1 MDQTDQDFST
11 QNITPQLI
19 GQIVDALKNKAF
31 GSVEIYIQNYKV
43 TQITE
48 RTITK
53 VASLVES
60 RRASPQNSRK
70 TLTVKHNGQDQELA
84 QEVTGDR

>member
-1 MDQTDQDFST
+1 MNQTDQDFST
-11 QNITPQLI
+11 QKITPQLI

-31 GSVEIYIQNYKV
+31 GSVEIYIQNYQV

-53 VASLVES
+53 VASSKIS
-60 RRASPQNSRK
+60 RR
-70 TLTVKHNGQDQELA
+70 TYTVKNNVQSHKFEPEA
-84 QEVTGDR
+84 I

>member
-1 MDQTDQDFST
+1 MNQLDEDFST
-11 QNITPQLI
+11 QKITPQLLA
-19 GQIVDALKNKAF
+19 QIVDALKNKAF

-53 VASLVES
+53 VAK
-60 RRASPQNSRK
+60 P
-70 TLTVKHNGQDQELA
+70 NGKKLIPNKNGHQKLKYSQDNIPG
-84 QEVTGDR
+84 V